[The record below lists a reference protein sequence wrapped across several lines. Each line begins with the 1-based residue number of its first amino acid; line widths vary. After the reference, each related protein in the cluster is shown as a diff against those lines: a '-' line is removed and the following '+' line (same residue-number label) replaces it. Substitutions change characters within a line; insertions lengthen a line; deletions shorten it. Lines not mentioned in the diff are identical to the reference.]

1 MQRCVMSF
9 TVFHQ
14 PTLPTGA
21 ARCSFSIFICS
32 FSMFIFCSISQIS
45 PEMRLLI
52 VANWSLLLQLSLDF
66 FVSGDFIRGLNRLEG
81 QALVELR

>member
-1 MQRCVMSF
+1 
-9 TVFHQ
+9 
-14 PTLPTGA
+14 
-21 ARCSFSIFICS
+21 
-32 FSMFIFCSISQIS
+32 MFIFCSISQIS